1 MKSQDGRYFYPIAKI
16 DGAGNSEAIINYS
29 HIDKFSASENFNYYK
44 LVQTDFDGTET
55 ESKIINIMCLQD
67 EIITPLSIYNSI
79 NSEYIEIQ
87 FFVDSDTDSQIS
99 VFDNLGRLIYQNQ
112 VNPYFDQNLNI
123 DKNQFAP
130 GLYTISVSFND
141 QIFNDKFVIVK

>member
-1 MKSQDGRYFYPIAKI
+1 
-16 DGAGNSEAIINYS
+16 
-29 HIDKFSASENFNYYK
+29 
-44 LVQTDFDGTET
+44 
-55 ESKIINIMCLQD
+55 MCLQD

-130 GLYTISVSFND
+130 GIYTISVSFNN
-141 QIFNDKFVIVK
+141 QFFNDKFVIVK